1 MWASGCE
8 HCLATD
14 SLDVSVINWEVGWVG
29 GGGTGGSSSMLID
42 KTLCFKAQSR
52 FIKTSSL
59 KKYGIN
65 RPFPMNQNLD
75 LCTKSKANQVLK
87 IINSYN

>member
-1 MWASGCE
+1 M
-8 HCLATD
+8 
-14 SLDVSVINWEVGWVG
+14 G
-29 GGGTGGSSSMLID
+29 GGGRTGGGSSMLID

-59 KKYGIN
+59 IKYGIN
-65 RPFPMNQNLD
+65 RPFPMNQSPD
-75 LCTKSKANQVLK
+75 LCAKPKANQSRE